1 MRTIYLQAWDAVFW
15 IASGV
20 TNEVDNA
27 SRKVYETESKADP
40 RVLQTDTYKDI
51 VYRIISHGARVG
63 FAVRH
68 EHSHRGECTKRD
80 PDQRRI
86 QLNSHTIQLPEQ
98 SQNLMA
104 APYYPLFPKGPG
116 TERWVTPHYLQAPE
130 QQQGVEV
137 REHLQRV
144 LMTSLHNT
152 KQGDA
157 NNPFRIQEQPRTCK
171 PTFGARS
178 PLGLPAS
185 CKHLSP

>member
-1 MRTIYLQAWDAVFW
+1 MKYTMRAARYTRPNPKLIHGFCKQAHIKTSSMGSYLMLR
-15 IASGV
+15 G
-20 TNEVDNA
+20 
-27 SRKVYETESKADP
+27 
-40 RVLQTDTYKDI
+40 LG
-51 VYRIISHGARVG
+51 SHC
-63 FAVRH
+63 
-68 EHSHRGECTKRD
+68 GECTKRD